1 MATATGDFASGLP
14 TDRTVLYVLEG
25 AGPGGIVTGMTID
38 RWVFFVA
45 TRVSEP
51 VVAVESLQ
59 FPGVVEIDLG
69 VPVLPKRG
77 DWGDY
82 VRAAV
87 VALATERQL
96 DIGLRGVLSGDL
108 PGAGLSS
115 SAAVLVAY
123 LLALTRANGLE
134 LDRKEIAALVQRAE
148 NDYVGIDSGRLDQSI
163 ILFAERGCL
172 TRVACSDRKI
182 EQVPYPE
189 SAKAF
194 DVLVCF
200 SGLSRGLAGSG
211 FNTRVAE
218 CRQAARA
225 LFELDGEEL
234 TGALVAFFDAIE
246 ALAASAVPVAAAITG
261 HSPAGGAVLSLCCDR
276 RVMAE
281 GDYGIGLSEVRI
293 GIPIPKTVAELATRA
308 VGRRVGEALC
318 VSGRLLNPDEA
329 LEIGFVDEVVPAGDV
344 VAAARR
350 WCEGIIDVRP
360 QALTDTR
367 SVLRRDL
374 VESIQSHRK
383 DDVRRLTEQWFQ
395 PEFQTAMRNLVA
407 RLKGG

>member
-1 MATATGDFASGLP
+1 VVRVPLRICP
-14 TDRTVLYVLEG
+14 LG
-25 AGPGGIVTGMTID
+25 AHVDHQGGVVTGMTID

-225 LFELDGEEL
+225 LFELDGETPGE
-234 TGALVAFFDAIE
+234 E
-246 ALAASAVPVAAAITG
+246 
-261 HSPAGGAVLSLCCDR
+261 AVLSEVAPDLFERFSSELPPKLR
-276 RVMAE
+276 RRATHYFGEQQRVRDGVEAWRHGDIERFGSLMTASGASSIHNYESGTAE
-281 GDYGIGLSEVRI
+281 LITLYELLRDTREVFGARFSGGGFGGSCIALIERGAGERVIHAVRRGYVTAHPDAAAKASFHVCHPHGPAFLSEQ
-293 GIPIPKTVAELATRA
+293 
-308 VGRRVGEALC
+308 
-318 VSGRLLNPDEA
+318 
-329 LEIGFVDEVVPAGDV
+329 EI
-344 VAAARR
+344 
-350 WCEGIIDVRP
+350 
-360 QALTDTR
+360 
-367 SVLRRDL
+367 
-374 VESIQSHRK
+374 
-383 DDVRRLTEQWFQ
+383 
-395 PEFQTAMRNLVA
+395 
-407 RLKGG
+407 